1 MLHIPARDP
10 VCAFPHRAGVAAAR
24 PPPPALPRPPRHVP
38 LTDPRPPLCAQVLDA
53 ATGVTHARPS
63 PISVYQGD
71 MPDVTTW

>member
-10 VCAFPHRAGVAAAR
+10 VCAFLPTV
-24 PPPPALPRPPRHVP
+24 PASLQPAHPPRPCHVP
-38 LTDPRPPLCAQVLDA
+38 LATSPDGPPPPLCAQVLDA